1 MKFTL
6 THILVNLKLT
16 VRDRAVLFFTYAFP
30 LIFFF
35 LFGELSKAREG
46 AAVLQIVTM
55 VLVIGVL
62 GAGFF
67 GAGMRA
73 IMERENNILRRFKV
87 APITPAPIVI
97 SSLLVG
103 LISYLPSAVLI
114 VVLAHFIY
122 GMSWPAAPVSFLV
135 FVSVGVLSFRALG
148 SILASVVNT
157 MQESQILIQVFYLPM
172 LFLSGAT
179 IPLEILPHWLQIAA
193 QFLPATHLFT
203 GLQAIL
209 VQGQPVWR
217 QMTAVAALTV
227 TMALGVFLSV
237 KLFRWEKEEKLPAAA
252 KLWVVAV
259 FAPFLVLG
267 VWEAHSQRSLEQQK
281 ILARQI
287 DRRRTW
293 LIRNA
298 RIFTGDGRVIESGA
312 VLVKEGKVAE
322 VFSGSAPDVA
332 ALHAE
337 PVDAAGQTLLPGL
350 IDVHVHLSAPG
361 RFYANASDY
370 TKPRRLERELAA
382 YLYSGVTTVKSVG
395 DPLDAMRAL
404 KPEIASGE
412 WLGARLF
419 FCGPLFTAPGG
430 HGTEYAAQ
438 LPATYREQF
447 NAQVVRLPKDAAE
460 ARAMVDALQK
470 DGVDGIKAVLEA
482 GWSGHVYNRLPTSI
496 FDAVSEEAH
505 RENLPIVVHTGDVA
519 DVADAV
525 NAHADGVEH
534 GSFRAAIPDALF
546 AQMRAQGTAYDPTL
560 AVVEAMADL
569 AAGNMEPLERPLVQQ
584 IGPENLLSGTKKF
597 LASPEGK
604 AMEAEFPKPDL
615 RIAEDNLRRA
625 WKAGV
630 MLVAGTDSGNPLL
643 IHGPALHRELQLWV
657 EAGVP
662 AAVALQA
669 ATGNAA
675 RLLRQ
680 TNHLGLIAPGRD
692 ANLLLV
698 DGDPTADIHRTE
710 SIRQVFFEGEQI
722 DRPGLFD
729 QK

>member
-16 VRDRAVLFFTYAFP
+16 ARDRAVLFFTYAFP
-30 LIFFF
+30 LVFFF

-122 GMSWPAAPVSFLV
+122 GMSWPVAPVSFLV

-217 QMTAVAALTV
+217 QMTAVAALV
-227 TMALGVFLSV
+227 AAMVLGVFLSV
-237 KLFRWEKEEKLPAAA
+237 KLFRWEKEEKIPAAA
-252 KLWVVAV
+252 KLWVAAV

-267 VWEAHSQRSLEQQK
+267 VWEAHTQASLEQQK
-281 ILARQI
+281 ILTRQI
-287 DRRRTW
+287 ERRRTW

-298 RIFTGDGRVIESGA
+298 RIFIGDGRVIESGA
-312 VLVKEGKVAE
+312 VLIKEGKIAQ
-322 VFSGSAPDVA
+322 VFSGGAPDAA

-337 PVDAAGQTLLPGL
+337 PVDASGQTLLPGL
-350 IDVHVHLSAPG
+350 IDAHVHLSAPG
-361 RFYANASDY
+361 GFYANASEY

-382 YLYSGVTTVKSVG
+382 YLYSGVTAVKSVG

-404 KPEIASGE
+404 RPEIASGA

-430 HGTEYAAQ
+430 HGTEYTAQ

-447 NAQVVRLPKDAAE
+447 NAQFVRLPKDEGE

-470 DGVDGIKAVLEA
+470 DGVDGIKAVLES
-482 GWSGHVYNRLPTSI
+482 GWSGHLYNRLPTSI
-496 FDAVSEEAH
+496 FDAVAGEAH
-505 RENLPIVVHTGDVA
+505 RDRLPIVVHTGDVA
-519 DVADAV
+519 DVTDAV
-525 NAHADGVEH
+525 KARVEGIEH

-569 AAGNMEPLERPLVQQ
+569 AAGKTEPLDRPLVQQ

-597 LASPEGK
+597 LASAEGK
-604 AMEAEFPKPDL
+604 ALIAQLPKPDL

-630 MLVAGTDSGNPLL
+630 MLVTGTDSGNPML

-675 RLLRQ
+675 RLLREQ
-680 TNHLGLIAPGRD
+680 DHLGLIEPGRD
-692 ANLLLV
+692 ASLLLV
-698 DGDPTADIHRTE
+698 DGDPASDIHRTE